1 MINVESSKLGQLAIH
16 RVGNKHK
23 EESVFVSDEPVE
35 LTEELKELLEAYFLK
50 PFVKLT
56 EKNEF
61 VHEVELSYNV
71 LKGIAEHTFANEE
84 LFFEDSEKIVRHLY
98 DQSNHPHIKSG
109 DLFVAYFDEMYLE
122 GELLNAIGV
131 FKSERKDSFLQ
142 VSENETQLK
151 LITEEGISIKKLD
164 KGCLILNTSEK
175 GLIVLTIDNNNY
187 DASYWKKD
195 FLNIGI
201 IKDENYETKAYMDL
215 CKSFAKDVIGNN
227 ETKKEEIDFVNQSV
241 KYFEENNHIEIQEFN
256 DVLFDGVEELKED
269 FKDYKKAYEK
279 EYDVQIADS
288 FDISQPVLQREKK
301 NIANTIK
308 LDTNIQLKMNFS
320 DVDSLHQFVEQ
331 GFDQKKGMHYYKV
344 FYNREIK

>member
-16 RVGNKHK
+16 RVGNKHN
-23 EESVFVSDEPVE
+23 EESVFISDEPVE
-35 LTEELKELLEAYFLK
+35 LTEELKEMLETYFLK

-56 EKNEF
+56 EKQEF
-61 VHEVELSYNV
+61 VHEVEISYNV
-71 LKGIAEHTFANEE
+71 LKGIAENTFANEE
-84 LFFEDSEKIVRHLY
+84 LFFEDSEKIVKHLY

-109 DLFVAYFDEMYLE
+109 DLFVAYFDEMYLD
-122 GELLNAIGV
+122 GELMNAIGI

-142 VSENETQLK
+142 VSENETKLK

-164 KGCLILNTSEK
+164 KGALILNSSEK
-175 GLIVLTIDNNNY
+175 GLIVLTVDNNNY

-195 FLNIGI
+195 FLSIDI
-201 IKDENYETKAYMDL
+201 IKDDNYETKAYMDL

-241 KYFEENNHIEIQEFN
+241 KYFEENDHVETQEFN

-269 FKDYKKAYEK
+269 FKDYKKAYES
-279 EYDVQIADS
+279 EYEVQISDS
-288 FDISQPVLQREKK
+288 FNISEPVLQREKK
-301 NIANTIK
+301 SIANTIK
-308 LDTNIQLKMNFS
+308 LDTNIQLKMNFN

-331 GFDQKKGMHYYKV
+331 GYDQNKGMHFYKV
-344 FYNREIK
+344 FYNKEIK

>member
-16 RVGNKHK
+16 RVGNKHN
-23 EESVFVSDEPVE
+23 EESVFVSEEPAV
-35 LTEELKELLEAYFLK
+35 LTDELKELLEGYFLK
-50 PFVKLT
+50 PFVKVT

-71 LKGIAEHTFANEE
+71 LKGIAEETFASEE
-84 LFFEDSEKIVRHLY
+84 LFFDNSEKIVKHLY

-122 GELLNAIGV
+122 GELMNAIGV

-142 VSENETQLK
+142 VSESETKLK

-164 KGCLILNTSEK
+164 KGALILNSSEK
-175 GLIVLTIDNNNY
+175 GMIVLTVDNNNY

-195 FLNIGI
+195 FLSIDI
-201 IKDENYETKAYMDL
+201 IKDDNYETKAYMDL

-227 ETKKEEIDFVNQSV
+227 ETKKEEIDFITQSV
-241 KYFEENNHIEIQEFN
+241 KYFEENDHIETKEFN

-269 FKDYKKAYEK
+269 FTDYKKAYES
-279 EYDVQIADS
+279 EYEVEIADS
-288 FDISQPVLQREKK
+288 FNISAPVLQREKK
-301 NIANTIK
+301 SIANTIK
-308 LDTNIQLKMNFS
+308 LDTNIQLKMNFN
-320 DVDSLHQFVEQ
+320 DADSIHQFVEQ
-331 GFDQKKGMHYYKV
+331 GYDAQKGMHFYKV
-344 FYNREIK
+344 FYNRELK

>member
-16 RVGNKHK
+16 RVGNKHND
-23 EESVFVSDEPVE
+23 ESVFVSEEPAE
-35 LTEELKELLEAYFLK
+35 LTDELKELLEGYFLK

-56 EKNEF
+56 EKQEF

-71 LKGIAEHTFANEE
+71 LKGIAESTFANEE
-84 LFFEDSEKIVRHLY
+84 LFFEDSAKIVKHLY

-109 DLFVAYFDEMYLE
+109 DLFVAYFDEMYLD
-122 GELLNAIGV
+122 GELMNAIGV

-142 VSENETQLK
+142 VSENETKLK

-164 KGCLILNTSEK
+164 KGALILNSSEK
-175 GLIVLTIDNNNY
+175 GLIVLTVDNNNY

-195 FLNIGI
+195 FLSVDI
-201 IKDENYETKAYMDL
+201 IKDDNYETKAYMDL

-241 KYFEENNHIEIQEFN
+241 KYFEENDHVETQEFN

-269 FKDYKKAYEK
+269 FKDYKKAYES
-279 EYDVQIADS
+279 EYEVEIADS
-288 FDISQPVLQREKK
+288 FNISAPVLQREKK
-301 NIANTIK
+301 SIANTIK
-308 LDTNIQLKMNFS
+308 LDTNIQLKMNFN
-320 DVDSLHQFVEQ
+320 DADALHQFVEQ
-331 GFDQKKGMHYYKV
+331 GYDQQKGMHYYKV
-344 FYNREIK
+344 FYNRELK

>member
-16 RVGNKHK
+16 RVGNKHN
-23 EESVFVSDEPVE
+23 EESVFVSDELVE
-35 LTEELKELLEAYFLK
+35 LTDELKELLEGYFLK
-50 PFVKLT
+50 PFVKLI
-56 EKNEF
+56 EKQEF

-71 LKGIAEHTFANEE
+71 LKGIAENTFAHEE

-109 DLFVAYFDEMYLE
+109 DLFVVYFDEMYLD
-122 GELLNAIGV
+122 GELMNAIGV

-142 VSENETQLK
+142 VSENETKLK

-164 KGCLILNTSEK
+164 KGALILNSSEK
-175 GLIVLTIDNNNY
+175 GLIVLTVDNNNY

-195 FLNIGI
+195 FLNVNI
-201 IKDENYETKAYMDL
+201 IKDDNYETKAYMDL

-241 KYFEENNHIEIQEFN
+241 KYFEENDHIETQAFN

-269 FKDYKKAYEK
+269 FKDYKKAYES
-279 EYDVQIADS
+279 EYEVQISDS
-288 FDISQPVLQREKK
+288 FNISEPVLQREKK
-301 NIANTIK
+301 SIANTIK
-308 LDTNIQLKMNFS
+308 LDTNIQLKMNFNDS
-320 DVDSLHQFVEQ
+320 DSLHQFVEQ
-331 GFDQKKGMHYYKV
+331 GYDQQKGMHFYKV
-344 FYNREIK
+344 FYNKEIK